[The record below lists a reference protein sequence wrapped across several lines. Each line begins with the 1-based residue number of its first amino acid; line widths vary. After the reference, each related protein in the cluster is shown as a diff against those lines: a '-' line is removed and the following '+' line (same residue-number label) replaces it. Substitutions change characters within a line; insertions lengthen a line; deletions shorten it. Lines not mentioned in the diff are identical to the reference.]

1 MPAAE
6 SADLIQKSSDILCE
20 FFLNLFLPLH
30 LLSALT
36 LAAEEEELM
45 GFV

>member
-6 SADLIQKSSDILCE
+6 GADLIQKCADILCE
-20 FFLNLFLPLH
+20 FVLNLFFSLH

-45 GFV
+45 GFI